1 MAGPAVDAVYRAE
14 FGRALATVARLVGDI
29 AAAEDAV
36 QEAFAEALRTWPARG
51 TPANPGAWIT
61 TVARNPAR
69 DRVRRAA
76 PPRPASP
83 PGGGGGAAPPTR
95 PRARLRATVVIQA
108 PGLAGVPRAGQVR

>member
-61 TVARNPAR
+61 TVARHPAR
-69 DRVRRAA
+69 GPVRRGAT
-76 PPRPASP
+76 PPP
-83 PGGGGGAAPPTR
+83 PGGGGG
-95 PRARLRATVVIQA
+95 
-108 PGLAGVPRAGQVR
+108 PG

>member
-61 TVARNPAR
+61 TVARHPGAAR
-69 DRVRRAA
+69 
-76 PPRPASP
+76 
-83 PGGGGGAAPPTR
+83 GGGRSVAVLVGLVTGQHHAAHQR
-95 PRARLRATVVIQA
+95 DQFVDGDRH
-108 PGLAGVPRAGQVR
+108 

>member
-1 MAGPAVDAVYRAE
+1 MSGPAVDAVYRAE

-61 TVARNPAR
+61 TVARNRA
-69 DRVRRAA
+69 RVRLRREA
-76 PPRPASP
+76 PPPP
-83 PGGGGGAAPPTR
+83 PGGESARGGAPAPTPGGSPR
-95 PRARLRATVVIQA
+95 PRPPDR
-108 PGLAGVPRAGQVR
+108 G